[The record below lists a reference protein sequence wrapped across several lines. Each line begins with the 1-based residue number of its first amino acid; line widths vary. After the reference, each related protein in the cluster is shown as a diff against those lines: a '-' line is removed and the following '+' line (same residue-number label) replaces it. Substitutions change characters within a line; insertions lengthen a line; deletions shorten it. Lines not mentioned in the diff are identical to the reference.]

1 MAAPPGPLIQLQ
13 AFNALKETLSGY
25 DHNKMMTRTEVF
37 LLAEFGGPGS
47 GPLRHL
53 STDVKSDWTC
63 RSLMSGK
70 GIDLESGQTC
80 ASTEHSKDACHVG
93 ALSEQWRI

>member
-1 MAAPPGPLIQLQ
+1 
-13 AFNALKETLSGY
+13 
-25 DHNKMMTRTEVF
+25 MTKAEMF
-37 LLAEFGGPGS
+37 LLTEFGGPGS
-47 GPLRHL
+47 GPLRNL

-80 ASTEHSKDACHVG
+80 ATTEHSKDACHVG
-93 ALSEQWRI
+93 ALSYQWWTQDFPEGGAN